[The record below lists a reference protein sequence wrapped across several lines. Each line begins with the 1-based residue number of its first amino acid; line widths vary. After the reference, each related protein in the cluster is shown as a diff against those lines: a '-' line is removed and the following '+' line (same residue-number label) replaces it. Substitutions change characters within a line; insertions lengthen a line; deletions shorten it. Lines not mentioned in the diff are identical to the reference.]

1 MSEGKTNNSLG
12 LMLKEIL
19 NKRLLSIRKFSEL
32 TEIDAATISRIINGK
47 RKATPEHLQRFADCL
62 EVPVSELFVAAGY
75 PIEQKQSDIQSAIE
89 SIQHSLNSS
98 NFQTEKFSIKSVE
111 QELDKYEQLSQTE
124 EGNKI
129 ILQKFEDK
137 LQKTGSIG
145 PFISQLKDMYTKY
158 LSKKGT
164 TRELALIG
172 SALIYFILPVD
183 VIPDYIFPIGYIDD
197 TIAVQIVTN
206 LLSVKAYK

>member
-1 MSEGKTNNSLG
+1 
-12 LMLKEIL
+12 
-19 NKRLLSIRKFSEL
+19 
-32 TEIDAATISRIINGK
+32 
-47 RKATPEHLQRFADCL
+47 
-62 EVPVSELFVAAGY
+62 
-75 PIEQKQSDIQSAIE
+75 
-89 SIQHSLNSS
+89 
-98 NFQTEKFSIKSVE
+98 
-111 QELDKYEQLSQTE
+111 
-124 EGNKI
+124 
-129 ILQKFEDK
+129 
-137 LQKTGSIG
+137 
-145 PFISQLKDMYTKY
+145 MYTKY